1 MGKKRHQ
8 DVFILKSRSE
18 DAIGDY
24 ILELFI
30 RTEANRTTAMGHM
43 MRCLSIADAA
53 VRLGISVTFIV
64 AEEGSAEIP
73 EEKGFE
79 TIVLDTAFDNLES
92 ELPLMKEII
101 EDRAVNVLLVD
112 SYFVT
117 EKYLETLSTLTHVA
131 YIDDLYEAVWPV
143 QTIINY
149 SVNAS
154 ELPYEKDYP
163 GVQKLIGCGYMP
175 LRPEYSLVTG
185 AYGGTPVIH
194 TIKSSVKEILVTS
207 GGSDENHFLLNFIK
221 EAGKC
226 GFLKGVRIT
235 VIAGRFNED
244 LRLMKEESA
253 AMRNG
258 PWIMVYDSIPTLRD
272 AFLKT
277 DIAISAG
284 GTTLYEIA
292 ATGTPGI
299 CYTLADNQKKNAEG
313 FYKGGYL
320 EYAGDLREDGFYQKL
335 MEKLE
340 SLMSNTYK
348 RQEMSQKLRKL
359 VDGRGAERIVEALFE
374 RSIP

>member
-1 MGKKRHQ
+1 MN
-8 DVFILKSRSE
+8 
-18 DAIGDY
+18 
-24 ILELFI
+24 LFI

-53 VRLGISVTFIV
+53 VRSGISVTFIV
-64 AEEGSAEIP
+64 AEEGSAELP

-79 TIVLDTAFDNLES
+79 TIVLGTVFDALES

-101 EDRAVNVLLVD
+101 EERAVSVLLVD

-117 EKYLETLSTLTHVA
+117 EKYLAGLSAMTHVA
-131 YIDDLYEAVWPV
+131 YIDDLYEAIWPV

-154 ELPYEKDYP
+154 EFPYEKDYP
-163 GVQKLIGCGYMP
+163 GVQKLIGCAYMP
-175 LRPEYSLVTG
+175 LRPDYSLVTG
-185 AYGGTPVIH
+185 AYGGSPVIH

-207 GGSDENHFLLNFIK
+207 GGSDEHHFLLNFIK
-221 EAGKC
+221 QAGNRD
-226 GFLKGVRIT
+226 FFRGVRIT

-244 LRLMKEESA
+244 LRLMKEEASA
-253 AMRNG
+253 LKNG
-258 PWIMVYDSIPTLRD
+258 PWITVYDSIPTLRD
-272 AFLKT
+272 AFLKS

-299 CYTLADNQKKNAEG
+299 CYIMADNQKKNAEG

-320 EYAGDLREDGFYQKL
+320 EYAGDLREEGFYQRL
-335 MEKLE
+335 FEKLE
-340 SLMSNTYK
+340 SLMANTYK
-348 RQEMSQKLRKL
+348 RQDMSQKLRKL
-359 VDGRGAERIVEALFE
+359 VDGRGAERIVDALFE